1 MFSSPPQPSST
12 ITMVDSNGKQTP
24 AAGVAPAKVQV
35 QAKDG
40 SVIHLDWPE
49 AVYNPDC
56 PVNLLS
62 VSDIL
67 NDKNG
72 APRDNNI
79 LLKTRQ
85 LILNESDPK
94 RKKVVPIL
102 FVHGLYCVLFAS
114 LIQSVATIPPVNTHQ
129 E

>member
-1 MFSSPPQPSST
+1 
-12 ITMVDSNGKQTP
+12 MVDSNGKQTP

-35 QAKDG
+35 QAQDG

-49 AVYNPDC
+49 AVYNPNC

-67 NDKNG
+67 IDKDG

-94 RKKVVPIL
+94 RKKVVPI
-102 FVHGLYCVLFAS
+102 VYMHGLYCILFAS
-114 LIQSVATIPPVNTHQ
+114 LVQSVGTIPPVNRHK